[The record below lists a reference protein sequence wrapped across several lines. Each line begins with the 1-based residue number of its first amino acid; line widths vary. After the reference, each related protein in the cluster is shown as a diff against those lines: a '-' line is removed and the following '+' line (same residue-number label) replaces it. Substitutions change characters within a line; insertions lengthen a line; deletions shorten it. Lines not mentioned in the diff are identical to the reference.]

1 MKIVLRNIREVEV
14 PCDMLLLPVLKGGS
28 QTYSWLGQRTAE
40 YIYRAF
46 SKEFQGEN
54 SQVLYLQTPEKIK
67 PKRLLLVG
75 LGEKNKLSPE
85 KLRQAGGTTA
95 KYLNSI
101 GMENVALSGKV
112 FLDNNHSP
120 VDFIEGFLLG
130 QYRFKLH
137 MDRKEKKGIR
147 KFTLLIKKSRQLS
160 DDLHWKTTTAEAVAF
175 ARDLV
180 NTPSNKMTPSHLAV
194 HARSLKSKKLSIT
207 ILEKA
212 HAQKLGMEAYLS
224 VTKGSSEKPR
234 FIILNYKGA
243 KGNPIVL
250 IGKSVTFDSGGIS
263 LKPANGM
270 ERMKDDMA
278 GGAAVLA
285 VLQAV
290 SQLNVP
296 AHVIGILP
304 ATENLPDG
312 SASKPG
318 DIVRSMRGKTIEIIS
333 TDAEGRMTLADA
345 LEYAQR
351 YRPRAIIDIATLTGA
366 CAITFGNEVSAMM
379 GNDRT
384 LLEAMER
391 AGETTN
397 ERVWEMPLLEDYREH
412 LKSDVADLKNTGGKS
427 GSLMTSASFLSE
439 FVGKT
444 PWIHLDIAG
453 TAWSDKD
460 KPYIPKGASGFGVRL
475 LARFVKELR

>member
-1 MKIVLRNIREVEV
+1 MKISLRHIREVDV
-14 PCDMLLLPVLKGGS
+14 PCDILILPVLKGQS
-28 QTYSWLGQRTAE
+28 RAYSWLGQRTAQH
-40 YIYRAF
+40 IHRAF

-54 SQVLYLQTPEKIK
+54 SQVLYLQTPEDMK

-75 LGEKNKLSPE
+75 LGEKSKLSE
-85 KLRQAGGTTA
+85 ELLRNAGGTSA
-95 KYLNSI
+95 KYLDSI
-101 GMENVALSGKV
+101 GMEKVALSCKV
-112 FLDNNHSP
+112 LFKNNLSP

-130 QYRFKLH
+130 LYRFKRHLN
-137 MDRKEKKGIR
+137 RKEKKGIR
-147 KFTLLIKKSRQLS
+147 QITLLAGTSRQLS
-160 DDLHWKTTTAEAVAF
+160 DDLRWKTTTAEAVAF
-175 ARDLV
+175 AKDLV

-207 ILEKA
+207 ILEKQNA
-212 HAQKLGMEAYLS
+212 KKLGMGAYLS
-224 VTKGSSEKPR
+224 VAQGSSEKPK
-234 FIILNYKGA
+234 FIVLEYKGA
-243 KGNPIVL
+243 KGKPVVL

-278 GGAAVLA
+278 GGASVLG
-285 VLQAV
+285 VLRAV
-290 SQLNVP
+290 SEYNVP

-318 DIVRSMRGKTIEIIS
+318 DVVTSITGKTIEIIS

-345 LEYAQR
+345 LGYAQR

-366 CAITFGNEVSAMM
+366 CAITFGSEVSAMM

-384 LLEAMER
+384 LIEVMKR
-391 AGETTN
+391 SGELTN
-397 ERVWEMPLLEDYREH
+397 ELVWEMPLLENYREY
-412 LKSDVADLKNTGGKS
+412 LKSEVADLKNTGGKA

-439 FVGKT
+439 FAGKT
-444 PWIHLDIAG
+444 PWVHLDIAG

-475 LARFVKELR
+475 LTQFIKEF

>member
-1 MKIVLRNIREVEV
+1 
-14 PCDMLLLPVLKGGS
+14 
-28 QTYSWLGQRTAE
+28 
-40 YIYRAF
+40 
-46 SKEFQGEN
+46 
-54 SQVLYLQTPEKIK
+54 
-67 PKRLLLVG
+67 
-75 LGEKNKLSPE
+75 
-85 KLRQAGGTTA
+85 
-95 KYLNSI
+95 
-101 GMENVALSGKV
+101 
-112 FLDNNHSP
+112 
-120 VDFIEGFLLG
+120 
-130 QYRFKLH
+130 
-137 MDRKEKKGIR
+137 
-147 KFTLLIKKSRQLS
+147 
-160 DDLHWKTTTAEAVAF
+160 
-175 ARDLV
+175 
-180 NTPSNKMTPSHLAV
+180 MTPSHLAV

-384 LLEAMER
+384 LLEAMKR

-444 PWIHLDIAG
+444 PWVHLDIAG

-460 KPYIPKGASGFGVRL
+460 TPYIPKGASGFGVRL